1 MTLLRAIIFI
11 TGVFIAVGSAESQ
24 AGPTPACELSIEINA
39 LRGGSPTVTAPT
51 VTEGSTKNITAK
63 ARIVKETAPS
73 GTTIDTT
80 LTIDAFDDGS
90 EPINSQSV
98 SGVRLEV
105 GKGGQG
111 KKLTMNIPK
120 CDSGSIKFVATFSG
134 YDENGALCESTR
146 AMEPKTCK

>member
-1 MTLLRAIIFI
+1 MTLQRAIIYI
-11 TGVFIAVGSAESQ
+11 TGIFIAVGFAESQ
-24 AGPTPACELSIEINA
+24 AQTPDPQPCGLAIEINA
-39 LRGGSPTVTAPT
+39 LRGGSPTVT
-51 VTEGSTKNITAK
+51 VEGTKDITAK
-63 ARIVKETAPS
+63 ARILKGTAQK

-98 SGVRLEV
+98 PVRLEV

-111 KKLTMNIPK
+111 KKLTMNILE

-134 YDENGALCESTR
+134 YDENDALCESTR